1 MSLPE
6 QAELRFDG
14 KTYEAKLDQNRLGR
28 QMKQVFALMS
38 DGQWRTL
45 AEIEA
50 ATWEPQASI
59 SARLR
64 DLRKPRWGSYTVN
77 RRRRGD
83 GRRGLFEY
91 QVPQP

>member
-1 MSLPE
+1 MV
-6 QAELRFDG
+6 QTELQFDG
-14 KTYEAKLDQNRLGR
+14 ATYVPALDKNRLGR

-83 GRRGLFEY
+83 GARGLFEY
-91 QVPQP
+91 SLVIV